1 MSYVRRITTL
11 GLIIIVLLMVGCSST
26 ESTEPV
32 AEPAEAIVEEAEEPA
47 VEEAES
53 VEEAEEPAA
62 EEVVEEAEEPSAE
75 QIELSVMLPTNE
87 LSDEQM
93 AEFEAANPDIKLIRV
108 ENDVTVLNAM
118 LAAGTPPDI
127 IRASAFEIPR
137 YVQQGILLDITSY
150 LEQSDMIELEDIAP
164 AANYFVI
171 DGASYGLPKD
181 WSPDFSLFF
190 SNNALDEA
198 GLDVPSATEPMTFA
212 ELADIARQLTVKEG
226 DRTLQFG
233 FIFDQMERQVQYF
246 LAQTGGSL
254 YSEDYTEINLT
265 NNPEAEEI
273 LRTFHDLA
281 VEDVIPNP
289 LNPAASWPG
298 EVFMNGNAAI
308 VSYGYWFS
316 GMVNGATEE
325 SPVYEA
331 VTMVPSPVWEEG
343 LPRYNPTWG
352 PAGTTIATAS
362 PNPDAAFRFFEWY
375 NAGDPAVGRASSG
388 WGVPALH
395 SLESLMPVETPFQ
408 QAAFEHVQNELPVAD
423 YVIPINPYYQ
433 TSVFDSAWSTY
444 LEDVLRGTLT
454 FEEMLELMEAE
465 INAAIRDGVIE
476 SEAQ

>member
-1 MSYVRRITTL
+1 MLNIRRFTIII
-11 GLIIIVLLMVGCSST
+11 LIIFVLFLVGCSGT
-26 ESTEPV
+26 ESTETV
-32 AEPAEAIVEEAEEPA
+32 EEPA
-47 VEEAES
+47 AADVEE
-53 VEEAEEPAA
+53 VEEPAA
-62 EEVVEEAEEPSAE
+62 EEAEEPPVE

-93 AEFEAANPDIKLIRV
+93 ADFEAANPDIKLVRV
-108 ENDVTVLNAM
+108 ENEVTVLNAM
-118 LAAGTPPDI
+118 LAADTPPDI

-137 YVQQGILLDITSY
+137 YVQQGILLDITPY
-150 LEQSDMIELEDIAP
+150 LEQSDMLESEDISP

-171 DGASYGLPKD
+171 DGATYGLPKD

-190 SNNALDEA
+190 SNNALDAA
-198 GLDVPSATEPMTFA
+198 GLDVPSTTESMTFS
-212 ELADIARQLTVKEG
+212 ELADMARQLTVKEG

-233 FIFDQMERQVQYF
+233 YFIGFLERQVQYF

-273 LRTFHDLA
+273 LRAFYDLA

-298 EVFMNGNAAI
+298 EVFMNGNLAI
-308 VSYGYWFS
+308 VSYGYWFG

-331 VTMVPSPVWEEG
+331 VTMVPGPIWEEG

-352 PAGTTIATAS
+352 PTGTTIAAGS

-375 NAGDPAVGRASSG
+375 NAGDPAIARASSG

-408 QAAFEHVQNELPVAD
+408 QAAFEQVQNEMAVAD
-423 YVIPINPYYQ
+423 YVLPINPYYQ
-433 TSVFDSAWSTY
+433 VSVFDSAWDTY
-444 LEDVLRGTLT
+444 LEDALRGTLA
-454 FEEMLELMEAE
+454 FEEMLELMEAD
-465 INAAIRDGVIE
+465 INAAIHDGVIE

>member
-1 MSYVRRITTL
+1 MLNIRRFTTII
-11 GLIIIVLLMVGCSST
+11 LIIFVLFLVGCSGT
-26 ESTEPV
+26 ES
-32 AEPAEAIVEEAEEPA
+32 AETV
-47 VEEAES
+47 
-53 VEEAEEPAA
+53 EEPAA
-62 EEVVEEAEEPSAE
+62 ETEEVEEPAAETEEVEEPAAE

-87 LSDEQM
+87 LSDEQIV
-93 AEFEAANPDIKLIRV
+93 EFEAANPDIKLIRV

-127 IRASAFEIPR
+127 IRASAFEVPR

-150 LEQSDMIELEDIAP
+150 LEQSDMIELDDIAP
-164 AANYFVI
+164 AANYFMI
-171 DGASYGLPKD
+171 DGAAYGLPKD

-190 SNNALDEA
+190 SNNALDAA
-198 GLDVPSATEPMTFA
+198 GLDVPSATEPMTFS
-212 ELADIARQLTVKEG
+212 ELADIARQLTVREG

-233 FIFDQMERQVQYF
+233 FIFDKMERQVQYF

-265 NNPEAEEI
+265 NNPKAEEI
-273 LRTFHDLA
+273 LRAFHDLA

-308 VSYGYWFS
+308 VSYGYWFG

-325 SPVYEA
+325 SAVYEA

-352 PAGTTIATAS
+352 PAGTTIAAAS
-362 PNPDAAFRFFEWY
+362 SKPDAAFRFFEWY
-375 NAGDPAVGRASSG
+375 NAGDPAVARASSG

-395 SLESLMPVETPFQ
+395 SMETLMPVETPFQ
-408 QAAFEHVQNELPVAD
+408 QAAFEQVQNELAVAD

-433 TSVFDSAWSTY
+433 ASVFDSSWNTY
-444 LEDVLRGTLT
+444 LEDVLRETLT
-454 FEEMLELMEAE
+454 FEEMLELMEAD